1 MRQRHLAPGVERY
14 AAPAPLG
21 AVCLLRQADPQPVPG
36 RWRRERAAK
45 RGGGQVEVALQELE
59 DCLPDC
65 RVPDQELDAR
75 ETADLISTFL
85 RTQPELDRRL
95 FVRRYFHLEAL
106 SSLGKR
112 FGLTESQ
119 VKSRLYRTRQKLKL
133 LLEHE
138 GVAI

>member
-1 MRQRHLAPGVERY
+1 M
-14 AAPAPLG
+14 
-21 AVCLLRQADPQPVPG
+21 
-36 RWRRERAAK
+36 
-45 RGGGQVEVALQELE
+45 EVALQELE